1 MSILKGQGPISFDKC
16 RHSIESNLDW
26 VQERG
31 TMGQVHWSGNVGFSE
46 LGWGYMDPSA
56 GWDGLGCSINHHYQG
71 QTRVKAREKQRQ
83 IMLEQSGWWKY
94 QSRASLAKDC
104 QAGRK
109 KSGYCRNAKA
119 KIRKSKLKHMG
130 PRVPDRIWPGSQM
143 LFQMS
148 LILGC
153 LFATYSWFPNI
164 VIWYIL
170 FWFLG

>member
-1 MSILKGQGPISFDKC
+1 
-16 RHSIESNLDW
+16 
-26 VQERG
+26 
-31 TMGQVHWSGNVGFSE
+31 MGQVHWSGECWIQMRWTRLFNQ
-46 LGWGYMDPSA
+46 PSLSGA
-56 GWDGLGCSINHHYQG
+56 NQEVK
-71 QTRVKAREKQRQ
+71 TRKQRQ

-94 QSRASLAKDC
+94 QSRASAAKDC

-119 KIRKSKLKHMG
+119 KIKKSKLKHMG

-153 LFATYSWFPNI
+153 FVCNLQLVSNI

-170 FWFLG
+170 FLIPR